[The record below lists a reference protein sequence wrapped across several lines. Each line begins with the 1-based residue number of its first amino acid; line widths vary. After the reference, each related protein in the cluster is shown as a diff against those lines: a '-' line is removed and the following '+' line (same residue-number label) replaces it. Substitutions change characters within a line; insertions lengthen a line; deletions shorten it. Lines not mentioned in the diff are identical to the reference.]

1 MPPQKPAQRIEGVLA
16 FGADG
21 VVDVPDEQPP
31 EVSSEH
37 VSLLPLVPL
46 PSEDEPL

>member
-1 MPPQKPAQRIEGVLA
+1 MPPPKPAQRIEGVLA
-16 FGADG
+16 FGTDG
-21 VVDVPDEQPP
+21 VVDVPDEKPP

-37 VSLLPLVPL
+37 LSPLPVVPV